1 MKGNKRTFTVRTWKR
16 TDNLSDASLL
26 EAEIERRDGAEF
38 PCRISAS
45 QLSFPVIQR
54 IHPFQV
60 NMRTNLQSCKKK
72 KAAPNH
78 QQRRS
83 GTGARSHMAMGA
95 LAGEVRS
102 LDGFG
107 SSGTDG
113 LTRWRWCRQSPRKE

>member
-72 KAAPNH
+72 KLLPIISSAEA
-78 QQRRS
+78 
-83 GTGARSHMAMGA
+83 A
-95 LAGEVRS
+95 LAHDPTWPWGR
-102 LDGFG
+102 
-107 SSGTDG
+107 
-113 LTRWRWCRQSPRKE
+113 